1 MIVKTSIKWGIFLG
15 LAVVIG
21 TQILTWAGLGL
32 TNWFVLL
39 TFFCVILFI
48 IFCLR
53 EIKSSLS
60 GKISF
65 GKAVLA
71 VVILVLISRIIFQ
84 LYMFIYTQYIDP
96 DWVNT
101 VAESWT
107 KTLQE
112 ANTPAEKIDKQIN
125 AFRKSYEPLSMF
137 TIQLI
142 NYGLPQF
149 VIGII
154 VSIPFVFRKKKR
166 E

>member
-1 MIVKTSIKWGIFLG
+1 
-15 LAVVIG
+15 
-21 TQILTWAGLGL
+21 
-32 TNWFVLL
+32 
-39 TFFCVILFI
+39 
-48 IFCLR
+48 
-53 EIKSSLS
+53 
-60 GKISF
+60 
-65 GKAVLA
+65 
-71 VVILVLISRIIFQ
+71 
-84 LYMFIYTQYIDP
+84 MFIYTQYIDP

-149 VIGII
+149 VIGVI
-154 VSIPFVFRKKKR
+154 VSIPFVLHKKNR